1 MTKPRILVVDDEDD
15 IRLLIREILEE
26 EGYDVSL
33 AGSAEEA
40 RELRSRHV
48 FELVLLDIWMP
59 DTDGISLLTEWNRTA
74 PLPTVMISGH
84 GSVEA
89 AMEASRLGAIDFL
102 EKPISIAKLLQTV
115 ERSLQKPLHKVTG
128 SPISTGLELV
138 GKSALIQHLRQQL
151 QLLSPI
157 HSPVLFIGEPGSGRE
172 NCARWLHQLR
182 GQHGAFVRLPFDLQ
196 DWKSTEANIWVE
208 EAREGTLFIP
218 EVTGLTAHGQESLL
232 ALLNH
237 LERIPERRP
246 DLMASAQPHVRDT
259 DNLRI
264 NRVLYDT
271 LAVMLI
277 EVPPVREYR
286 EDIPELL
293 KQTVNWLVD
302 ARQRPYRRFSIA
314 AQNRLRHYDWP
325 GNRSQLQNV
334 VEQLLVTGDD
344 DEISQEEVEQ
354 RLAREVN
361 SSALG
366 WMGTDWLELPL
377 REARERFERHYF
389 QEQLKLCEGRIGR
402 LAEKVGMERT
412 HLYRKLRHL
421 GIDPTRS
428 SEEPESGAPAGPERS
443 AP

>member
-15 IRLLIREILEE
+15 IRHLIREILEE
-26 EGYDVSL
+26 EGYEVSL

-40 RELRSRHV
+40 RELRSRHL

-84 GSVEA
+84 GSIET

-115 ERSLQKPLHKVTG
+115 ERSLEKPIRHTTETLQSIG
-128 SPISTGLELV
+128 PELV
-138 GKSALIQHLRQQL
+138 GKSALIQHLRQRL
-151 QLLSPI
+151 QLLAPI
-157 HSPVLFIGEPGSGRE
+157 HAPVLFIGEPGSGRE
-172 NCARWLHQLR
+172 SCARWLHQMR
-182 GQHGAFVRLPFDLQ
+182 GQRGAFVRLPTDPQ
-196 DWKSTEANIWVE
+196 DGKSTGPSVWME
-208 EAREGTLFIP
+208 EARSGTLFVP
-218 EVTGLTAHGQESLL
+218 EVTDLSTDVQESLL
-232 ALLNH
+232 ALLSH
-237 LERIPERRP
+237 LERVPEGRP

-259 DNLRI
+259 KNPMI

-277 EVPPVREYR
+277 DVPPLRDYR

-325 GNRSQLQNV
+325 GNRTQLQNV

-344 DEISQEEVEQ
+344 DEISQEEVEE
-354 RLAREVN
+354 RLAHEVN

-377 REARERFERHYF
+377 REARDRFERHYF

-428 SEEPESGAPAGPERS
+428 SEEPESTQAGPERL